1 MGVILGKIHSLGAL
15 WEGRKST
22 NLGVLRV
29 KIPVLGVKTG
39 ILTILA
45 LFPGGPSGFG
55 LFWVFSLETAG
66 QKIDFLA
73 LAISAR
79 SGGGGAGFRGVEN
92 RLPGSLSETSEAQNR
107 VDFEGPNSDIL
118 GVQNTVFRGR
128 KTVFW
133 GFRRVRGA
141 LLGVLDVLSRSGG
154 QKSGHFLGVKFGSLF
169 GV

>member
-79 SGGGGAGFRGVEN
+79 SGGGGFRGSKTG
-92 RLPGSLSETSEAQNR
+92 LPGSLSETSEAQNR

-118 GVQNTVFRGR
+118 GVQNMM
-128 KTVFW
+128 FW
-133 GFRRVRGA
+133 GA
-141 LLGVLDVLSRSGG
+141 LLGGLKL
-154 QKSGHFLGVKFGSLF
+154 GHFLELNLGHFLRAWRVSL
-169 GV
+169 